1 MNKVLA
7 YLLAALL
14 VLGGGYFAFD
24 SYRDVKR
31 ENVTL
36 SEQVGRLNKTI
47 IDNNRTY
54 QDNLILI
61 KDEVKKAQ
69 EASTKAQ
76 ENASVAEKQY
86 NTLLKEHN
94 EKVDYYTRVIN
105 DGFRLRDPYARAGDS
120 GQDSAGRQGTHKEN
134 DSPVTVSS
142 DGQTGEGRLSKGLT
156 QYLVNRSIEADSV
169 VNQLKIVQEFS
180 KKQQAWIIEQ
190 CNASEAQPTP

>member
-7 YLLAALL
+7 YLLAACL
-14 VLGGGYFAFD
+14 VIGGGYFAYD
-24 SYRDVKR
+24 SYQDIKK

-36 SEQVGRLNKTI
+36 SDTNKRLNQTI

-54 QDNLILI
+54 QDNLKVIN
-61 KDEVKKAQ
+61 DEVLKAQ
-69 EASTKAQ
+69 NATKEAMENYASTEKKY
-76 ENASVAEKQY
+76 NALQ
-86 NTLLKEHN
+86 KEHN
-94 EKVDYYTRVIN
+94 EKVDYYTNLIN

-120 GQDSAGRQGTHKEN
+120 GQDRNSGQRDNQEN
-134 DSPVTVSS
+134 HSTIAVSS

-180 KKQQAWIIEQ
+180 KKQQSWIIEQ
-190 CNASEAQPTP
+190 CNAVEATTH